1 MNVFGSEAEIT
12 HASKYSHN
20 NLKCTLTTTWMQ
32 KAKQNNLLSTY
43 NMNISQHK
51 NLMTQHNYK
60 QYQSMTG
67 SHFKITFT

>member
-1 MNVFGSEAEIT
+1 
-12 HASKYSHN
+12 
-20 NLKCTLTTTWMQ
+20 MQ
-32 KAKQNNLLSTY
+32 KAKQNNLLSTH

-60 QYQSMTG
+60 QYQSVTG